1 VARNATRIA
10 NPGNQTMR
18 IIGGLHRS
26 RKLLPPRDDRTTR
39 PITDR
44 VKQSLFDRL
53 WSMGLVTLES
63 EGESAEGGA
72 GGGNVIDLFAG
83 TGSLGLEALSRGS
96 ARCLFVEK
104 DRSARDL
111 LQKNLESLDLT
122 AQARIIAMDA
132 LAASWLTVVP
142 AEYRP
147 VRVVFVDPPYALTD
161 EPEAYARM
169 AELIAAIAAAPG
181 VMEPGGVAILRTS
194 DHAKVAAVAGWE
206 GPTSHSYGS
215 MVLHFYRAPSC

>member
-1 VARNATRIA
+1 
-10 NPGNQTMR
+10 MR

-26 RKLLPPRDDRTTR
+26 RKLLAPRDDRTTR

-63 EGESAEGGA
+63 GGESADAGG

-111 LQKNLESLDLT
+111 LQKNLTSLDL
-122 AQARIIAMDA
+122 AGQARIIAMDA

-142 AEYRP
+142 AECRP

-161 EPEAYARM
+161 DPEAYARV
-169 AELIAAIAAAPG
+169 ADLIAAIGAAPG
-181 VMEPGGVAILRTS
+181 LMEPGGVAVLRTS
-194 DHAKVAAVAGWE
+194 DHAQVAPVAGWD
-206 GPTSHSYGS
+206 GPATYSYGS
-215 MVLHFYRAPSC
+215 MVLHFYTII